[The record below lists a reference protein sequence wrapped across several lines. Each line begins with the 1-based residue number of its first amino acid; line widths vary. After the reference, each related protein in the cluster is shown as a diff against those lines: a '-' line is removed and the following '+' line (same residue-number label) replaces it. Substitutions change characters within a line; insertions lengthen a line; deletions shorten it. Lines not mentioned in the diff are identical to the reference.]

1 MYLAAVSYT
10 HLRAHESSTNF
21 PRMLYPL
28 LPLPKWDV
36 GGGQEEKTYRT
47 ILYESNRYGFAR
59 AYYDS
64 KTVE

>member
-1 MYLAAVSYT
+1 
-10 HLRAHESSTNF
+10 
-21 PRMLYPL
+21 MLYPL

-47 ILYESNRYGFAR
+47 ILYESNRYGFSR

>member
-1 MYLAAVSYT
+1 M
-10 HLRAHESSTNF
+10 
-21 PRMLYPL
+21 
-28 LPLPKWDV
+28 W
-36 GGGQEEKTYRT
+36 EEDKEDKIKTYRT